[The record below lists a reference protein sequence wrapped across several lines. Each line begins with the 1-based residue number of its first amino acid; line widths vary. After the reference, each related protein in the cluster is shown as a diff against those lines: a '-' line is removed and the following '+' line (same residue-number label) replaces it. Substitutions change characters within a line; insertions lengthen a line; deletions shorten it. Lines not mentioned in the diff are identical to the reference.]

1 MTETELPPEA
11 QQMQDNA
18 EDAADFLKVL
28 SNADRMQVVC
38 RLAYGERSVRELE
51 DSLHIRQPG
60 LSQQLAALRAAGLIA
75 ARKEGR
81 KVYYR
86 LADDRVKVLIGTLYD
101 MFCAR

>member
-1 MTETELPPEA
+1 MTETKMPPEA

-18 EDAADFLKVL
+18 EEAAEFLKVL
-28 SNADRMQVVC
+28 SNPDRMQVVC
-38 RLAYGERSVRELE
+38 RLVYGERSVRELE

-60 LSQQLAALRAAGLIA
+60 LSQQLATLRAAGLIV

-101 MFCAR
+101 MFCGR